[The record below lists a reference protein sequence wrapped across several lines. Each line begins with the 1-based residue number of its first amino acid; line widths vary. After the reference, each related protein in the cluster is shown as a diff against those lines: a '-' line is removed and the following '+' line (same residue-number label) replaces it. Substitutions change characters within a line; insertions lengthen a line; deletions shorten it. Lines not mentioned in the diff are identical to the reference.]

1 MQVHVI
7 MFVFIC
13 SASQQMDD
21 EGKHDVHS
29 DTRLQVSNA
38 ACKHCES
45 TDSDIEQN
53 NMYSAISSDCE
64 MSDDFSTHRV
74 ADYNVLQGITC
85 AHERPEDVQ
94 TGDIYSRQ
102 VDGSHGHMV
111 KRLISVKCEEHR
123 KESNE
128 QSNVLPA
135 SSTDQETNR
144 TNDANETVH
153 VKQEKKEFPDGYD
166 RSSEVTIHWV
176 ACPGGV
182 LKEVKAEHTSDVS
195 DILSAE
201 DCSVNVGRIM
211 RTRTCTHP
219 NNNHD
224 EEMNGKLSTDYTCD
238 VPSTQ
243 FRRHDDVMIVQDR
256 IGKGVKQF
264 TVDTCGK
271 QFTHVSELKVR
282 ERTHT
287 RVKPFTCDTC
297 GKSFTQSGDR
307 KRHEMVHTRVKQ
319 FTCDTCGKSFAQAR
333 VLKIHEMVH
342 TDVKHFT
349 CDTCGKSFAQAGE
362 LNRHKMMHTGVKPFT
377 CDTCGKSFTRLG
389 DLKRHNTVHTGVKP
403 FTCDTCG
410 KSFAQAR
417 VLKIH
422 EMVHTGVK
430 PFTCDTCGKSF
441 AQTGELNRHKM
452 MHTGVKPFTCDT
464 CGTSFTRLGDL
475 KRHNTVHTGVKP
487 FTCDTCGKSFTR
499 SGDLK
504 RHEMVH
510 KGVKPFKCD
519 ICEKSFTRSG
529 DLKRHEIV
537 HTK

>member
-85 AHERPEDVQ
+85 AHELPEDVQ

-111 KRLISVKCEEHR
+111 KCLISVKCEEHR

-135 SSTDQETNR
+135 SSTYQETNR

-153 VKQEKKEFPDGYD
+153 VEQEKKEFPDGYD
-166 RSSEVTIHWV
+166 RSSEVTRHWV

-211 RTRTCTHP
+211 RT
-219 NNNHD
+219 
-224 EEMNGKLSTDYTCD
+224 S
-238 VPSTQ
+238 
-243 FRRHDDVMIVQDR
+243 
-256 IGKGVKQF
+256 
-264 TVDTCGK
+264 
-271 QFTHVSELKVR
+271 
-282 ERTHT
+282 
-287 RVKPFTCDTC
+287 
-297 GKSFTQSGDR
+297 
-307 KRHEMVHTRVKQ
+307 
-319 FTCDTCGKSFAQAR
+319 
-333 VLKIHEMVH
+333 
-342 TDVKHFT
+342 
-349 CDTCGKSFAQAGE
+349 
-362 LNRHKMMHTGVKPFT
+362 
-377 CDTCGKSFTRLG
+377 
-389 DLKRHNTVHTGVKP
+389 
-403 FTCDTCG
+403 
-410 KSFAQAR
+410 
-417 VLKIH
+417 
-422 EMVHTGVK
+422 
-430 PFTCDTCGKSF
+430 
-441 AQTGELNRHKM
+441 
-452 MHTGVKPFTCDT
+452 
-464 CGTSFTRLGDL
+464 
-475 KRHNTVHTGVKP
+475 
-487 FTCDTCGKSFTR
+487 
-499 SGDLK
+499 
-504 RHEMVH
+504 
-510 KGVKPFKCD
+510 
-519 ICEKSFTRSG
+519 
-529 DLKRHEIV
+529 
-537 HTK
+537 